1 MRSAI
6 AEACTVLEV
15 TSFVED
21 LDREVCAGGEGALGA
36 GEGAASRIWF
46 HRFCL
51 LRDSLAPVVVLP
63 IRGNFL
69 SLIGRRVRLFNFPC
83 SQRRTVF
90 LWARDFRSA
99 VKVFRNSDPTSP
111 AQTREGDTA
120 DSASPRKRPR
130 RASRALVR
138 IFATEV
144 IRSRRKRCG

>member
-1 MRSAI
+1 M
-6 AEACTVLEV
+6 
-15 TSFVED
+15 
-21 LDREVCAGGEGALGA
+21 AGKV
-36 GEGAASRIWF
+36 AAARIWF
-46 HRFCL
+46 RRFCS
-51 LRDSLAPVVVLP
+51 LRDSLAPVVVSP
-63 IRGNFL
+63 TCDIFWT
-69 SLIGRRVRLFNFPC
+69 LIGRRVRSLNLSD

-120 DSASPRKRPR
+120 DSASPRRRPR
-130 RASRALVR
+130 RALRALVR